1 MSNYPTKKLGDDQ
14 RPYVST
20 CWDINKTEAEWI
32 EATDSFF
39 LKYTPQWFKFVG
51 WLILLGVLKYIEQ
64 ITRSKLI
71 GLIYAFSFLGLY
83 FYLQALL
90 FNFPFFKFLP
100 PRFIRARGFA
110 FIFSITTAGLLL
122 FLLHF
127 YLLEK
132 IITDL
137 SIK

>member
-1 MSNYPTKKLGDDQ
+1 MPKWPTKKLGEDQ
-14 RPYVST
+14 KTSVST
-20 CWDINKTEAEWI
+20 WWDVKKTEAEWI

-39 LKYTPQWFKFVG
+39 LKYTPLWFKFVG

-64 ITRSKLI
+64 ASHSKLV
-71 GLIYAFSFLGLY
+71 GLIYALSFLGLY

-90 FNFPFFKFLP
+90 YNFPFFKFLP
-100 PRFIRARGFA
+100 SKFIRSERFA
-110 FIFSITTAGLLL
+110 FIFSITTAALLL

-137 SIK
+137 SAK